1 MAVLHGINCMVLSF
15 SVMLLKFNDTLEL
28 RKRKTDGS
36 RGIGVESALPPNYIL
51 GKTTGIGSFGKVKV
65 AEHVLTG
72 HKVAIK
78 NLDLTKVKTKAME
91 EKVRREINI
100 SRLFMHPHII
110 LLYEVIETTAVIFM
124 VTEYAESGELFDYI
138 VLKRRLHEDEA
149 RKLFQQI
156 ISGVEY
162 CHKNMVVHRDLKP
175 ENLLLDSNYNV
186 KIADFGLSNVMQK
199 GHLLKTCCGS
209 PNYAAPEILSGKPYT
224 GPEVDLWS
232 CGVILYALLCGNLSR
247 MITFLTYIRKSR
259 QAGVYTI
266 PSHLSSGARDLIA
279 RILVVDPTKRVTIPE
294 IRQHP
299 WFQPYLPRYLAVSPP
314 DTTQQAQKID
324 DDIFQ
329 HVVRM
334 GFERNHLVESLCNR
348 VQNEG
353 TVIYHLLLDNRLGV
367 SSDYLGGAE
376 FPCRGHSTPNHDGS
390 TSQSSASSPC
400 PLGEYKEL

>member
-1 MAVLHGINCMVLSF
+1 KI
-15 SVMLLKFNDTLEL
+15 
-28 RKRKTDGS
+28 KTDGS
-36 RGIGVESALPPNYIL
+36 RGIGAESALSPNYIL
-51 GKTTGIGSFGKVKV
+51 GKTTGIGSFGI
-65 AEHVLTG
+65 
-72 HKVAIK
+72 AIK
-78 NLDLTKVKTKAME
+78 NLDLTKIKTKAME

-110 LLYEVIETTAVIFM
+110 RLYEVIETTTDIFM

-149 RKLFQQI
+149 RKLFQQ
-156 ISGVEY
+156 
-162 CHKNMVVHRDLKP
+162 NMVVHRDLKP
-175 ENLLLDSNYNV
+175 ENLLQDSNYNV

-209 PNYAAPEILSGKPYT
+209 PNYAAPEVG
-224 GPEVDLWS
+224 VF
-232 CGVILYALLCGNLSR
+232 CGVISYALLCGTLPFEDDNFPNLYKK
-247 MITFLTYIRKSR
+247 IK
-259 QAGVYTI
+259 AGVYTI

-279 RILVVDPTKRVTIPE
+279 RILVVDPTKRLTIPE

-299 WFQPYLPRYLAVSPP
+299 WFQPYLPRYLAVFPP

-353 TVIYHLLLDNRLGV
+353 TVVYHLLLDNRFGL

-376 FPCRGHSTPNHDGS
+376 FQAILFQIMMEVLLKALRAIHVHWENIRNYNIKWETTMVTLKHR
-390 TSQSSASSPC
+390 SPS
-400 PLGEYKEL
+400 

>member
-1 MAVLHGINCMVLSF
+1 
-15 SVMLLKFNDTLEL
+15 K
-28 RKRKTDGS
+28 RKRDGS
-36 RGIGVESALPPNYIL
+36 RGIGAESALSPNYIL
-51 GKTTGIGSFGKVKV
+51 GKTIGIGSFGKVKV

-78 NLDLTKVKTKAME
+78 NLDLTKIKTKAME

-100 SRLFMHPHII
+100 SRLFMHPLII
-110 LLYEVIETTAVIFM
+110 RLYEVIETTTDIFM
-124 VTEYAESGELFDYI
+124 VTEYAESDELFDYI

-175 ENLLLDSNYNV
+175 ENLLLDSSYNV

-209 PNYAAPEILSGKPYT
+209 PNYAAPE
-224 GPEVDLWS
+224 
-232 CGVILYALLCGNLSR
+232 
-247 MITFLTYIRKSR
+247 
-259 QAGVYTI
+259 AGVYTI
-266 PSHLSSGARDLIA
+266 PSHLSPGATDLIA
-279 RILVVDPTKRVTIPE
+279 RILIVDPTKRLTIPG

-314 DTTQQAQKID
+314 DTTQQAQN
-324 DDIFQ
+324 
-329 HVVRM
+329 HVVRV

-353 TVIYHLLLDNRLGV
+353 TVVYHLLLDNRLGV

-376 FPCRGHSTPNHDGS
+376 FQVCS
-390 TSQSSASSPC
+390 
-400 PLGEYKEL
+400 

>member
-1 MAVLHGINCMVLSF
+1 
-15 SVMLLKFNDTLEL
+15 
-28 RKRKTDGS
+28 
-36 RGIGVESALPPNYIL
+36 
-51 GKTTGIGSFGKVKV
+51 
-65 AEHVLTG
+65 
-72 HKVAIK
+72 
-78 NLDLTKVKTKAME
+78 ME

-110 LLYEVIETTAVIFM
+110 RLYEVIETTTDIFM

-162 CHKNMVVHRDLKP
+162 CHKNMMVHRDLKP

-186 KIADFGLSNVMQK
+186 KIADFGLTNVMQK

-209 PNYAAPEILSGKPYT
+209 PNYAAQRFFLANHTPGLKWI
-224 GPEVDLWS
+224 
-232 CGVILYALLCGNLSR
+232 YAAVVL
-247 MITFLTYIRKSR
+247 F
-259 QAGVYTI
+259 AGVYTI
-266 PSHLSSGARDLIA
+266 PSHLSPGARDLIA
-279 RILVVDPTKRVTIPE
+279 RILIVDPTKRLTIPGTP
-294 IRQHP
+294 QHP
-299 WFQPYLPRYLAVSPP
+299 WFQPYLPRYLAVSPT
-314 DTTQQAQKID
+314 DTTQQAQNID

-329 HVVRM
+329 HVVRV

-353 TVIYHLLLDNRLGV
+353 TVVYHLLLDNRLGV

-376 FPCRGHSTPNHDGS
+376 FQCRGLCLSIPNHDGS
-390 TSQSSASSPC
+390 TSQSSASNPC

>member
-1 MAVLHGINCMVLSF
+1 
-15 SVMLLKFNDTLEL
+15 K
-28 RKRKTDGS
+28 RKRDGS
-36 RGIGVESALPPNYIL
+36 RGIGSETI
-51 GKTTGIGSFGKVKV
+51 GIGSFGKVKV
-65 AEHVLTG
+65 AEH
-72 HKVAIK
+72 
-78 NLDLTKVKTKAME
+78 NLDLTKIKTKAME

-110 LLYEVIETTAVIFM
+110 RLYEVIETTTDIFM

-162 CHKNMVVHRDLKP
+162 CHKNMMVHRDLKP

-186 KIADFGLSNVMQK
+186 KIADFGLTNVMQK

-209 PNYAAPEILSGKPYT
+209 PNYAAPE
-224 GPEVDLWS
+224 LWS
-232 CGVILYALLCGNLSR
+232 YLYAFLCGILPFEDDNFPNLYKK
-247 MITFLTYIRKSR
+247 IK
-259 QAGVYTI
+259 AGVYTI
-266 PSHLSSGARDLIA
+266 PSHLSPGARDLIA
-279 RILVVDPTKRVTIPE
+279 RILIVDPTKRLTIPG
-294 IRQHP
+294 IPQHP
-299 WFQPYLPRYLAVSPP
+299 WFQPYLPRYLAVSPT
-314 DTTQQAQKID
+314 DTTQQAQNID

-329 HVVRM
+329 HVVRV

-353 TVIYHLLLDNRLGV
+353 TVVYHLLLDNRLGV

-376 FPCRGHSTPNHDGS
+376 FQAFLFQIMMEVLLKALRAIHVHWENIRNYNIKWETTMVTLRLNHR
-390 TSQSSASSPC
+390 SPS
-400 PLGEYKEL
+400 

>member
-1 MAVLHGINCMVLSF
+1 MDQEELERKVHYHQITYSAKRPE
-15 SVMLLKFNDTLEL
+15 SVRLE
-28 RKRKTDGS
+28 
-36 RGIGVESALPPNYIL
+36 
-51 GKTTGIGSFGKVKV
+51 VKV

-78 NLDLTKVKTKAME
+78 NLDLTKIKTKAME

-110 LLYEVIETTAVIFM
+110 RLYEVIETTTDIFM

-149 RKLFQQI
+149 RKLFQQAWNLCLETDNFW
-156 ISGVEY
+156 GGY

-175 ENLLLDSNYNV
+175 ENLLQDSNYNV

-224 GPEVDLWS
+224 GPEVDIWS
-232 CGVILYALLCGNLSR
+232 CGVISYALLCGTLPFEDDNFPNLYKK
-247 MITFLTYIRKSR
+247 IKE
-259 QAGVYTI
+259 AGVYTI

-279 RILVVDPTKRVTIPE
+279 RILVVDPTKRLTIPE

-299 WFQPYLPRYLAVSPP
+299 WFQPYLPRYLAVFPP

-353 TVIYHLLLDNRLGV
+353 TVVYHLLLDNRFGL

-376 FPCRGHSTPNHDGS
+376 FQEEVLCKYCIINVVLLTGTKIEDLVNRS
-390 TSQSSASSPC
+390 
-400 PLGEYKEL
+400 L